1 MHELGLKEFHN
12 SLFIRLLIVG
22 IFVAVQDRVYLSTLA
37 HSSEV
42 GCEEH
47 ANRGH
52 VKVSGIL
59 ADLPTSSN
67 RTSEAPQRS
76 GGFLGIFCLGS
87 WNDHMLLSESRL
99 VVVLPGQVQISV
111 ELEAFGVAH
120 VKRVAPFA

>member
-42 GCEEH
+42 GGQQH

-59 ADLPTSSN
+59 ADLSTSSN
-67 RTSEAPQRS
+67 RTSEASQRS
-76 GGFLGIFCLGS
+76 GSFLRVFCLGS
-87 WNDHMLLSESRL
+87 WNDHMLLSESGL
-99 VVVLPGQVQISV
+99 VVILPGHVQIPV
-111 ELEAFGVAH
+111 ELGALGVAY
-120 VKRVAPFA
+120 VKRIAPFA